1 MENIKVHISTKT
13 ILKVLG
19 VFFAIYV
26 LYLISDIL
34 LILFVSLILA
44 ALIDP
49 FADLLQSKKIPRAIA
64 VIIIYLVLLSIIAL
78 SIVLLTPVIANDLP
92 LLVSNIGNF
101 WVDLQDNHIYQR
113 IVEGTQNIQG
123 TLSGYGFGEGQ
134 GAAQVSGGRVE
145 NALSGVFSTVTGFF
159 GGVFSV
165 VLTLVMTFYMVVQE
179 DPLKKILRS
188 VVPDEYIPWCSQI
201 MKKMRSKLGAWMRG
215 QLILSLII
223 GFLVFVGLSIMGIK
237 YAAVLGLLAA
247 LFEFV
252 PYIGPVFAAVPALFL
267 AFSHGGFIKLIFVGI
282 MYIIIQQLENHLLV
296 PKVMQ
301 KAVGLNPI
309 ISIVALLAGA
319 KLAGILGALIAI
331 PVATA
336 LSVLLQDVLEKKD
349 KI

>member
-1 MENIKVHISTKT
+1 MQDIKVHISTRT
-13 ILKVLG
+13 ILKILG
-19 VFFAIYV
+19 ILLAVYL
-26 LYLISDIL
+26 LYLVSDIL

-64 VIIIYLVLLSIIAL
+64 VIIIYLVLLGIITLAV
-78 SIVLLTPVIANDLP
+78 VLLVPVIAKDLP
-92 LLVSNIGNF
+92 LLVDNIGKF
-101 WVDLQDNHIYQR
+101 WVELQDNHIYQR
-113 IVEGTQNIQG
+113 ILEGTQNIQS
-123 TLSGYGFGEGQ
+123 TLSGYGFGEGTSVS
-134 GAAQVSGGRVE
+134 QVSSGGVE
-145 NALSGVFSTVTGFF
+145 NTLSGVFSTITGFF
-159 GGVFSV
+159 GGLVSL

-188 VVPDEYIPWCSQI
+188 ILPDEYIPWCSQL
-201 MKKMRSKLGAWMRG
+201 MKKMRDKLGAWIRG
-215 QLILSLII
+215 QMVLSLII
-223 GFLVFVGLSIMGIK
+223 GVLVFIGLSIMGIK

-267 AFSHGGFIKLIFVGI
+267 ALSYGGFVKLIFVAI
-282 MYIIIQQLENHLLV
+282 MYIVVQQLENHLLV

-336 LSVLLQDVLEKKD
+336 LSVVLQDVLEKKNE
-349 KI
+349 I

>member
-1 MENIKVHISTKT
+1 MEDVKIHISARS
-13 ILKVLG
+13 ILKALG
-19 VFFAIYV
+19 VFLAIYI
-26 LYLISDIL
+26 LYLVSDIL

-64 VIIIYLVLLSIIAL
+64 VIIIYLILFGIVAL
-78 SIVLLTPVIANDLP
+78 AIVLLIPVIAKDLP
-92 LLVSNIGNF
+92 LLVDNIGKF
-101 WVDLQDNHIYQR
+101 WVELQDNHIYQR
-113 IVEGTQNIQG
+113 ILEGTQNIQS
-123 TLSGYGFGEGQ
+123 TLAGNGFGES
-134 GAAQVSGGRVE
+134 ATASQVSGGGVE

-188 VVPDEYIPWCSQI
+188 VVPDEYIPWCSQL
-201 MKKMRSKLGAWMRG
+201 MTKMRDKLGAWMRG
-215 QLILSLII
+215 QLVLSLII
-223 GFLVFVGLSIMGIK
+223 GFLVFIGLSIMGIK

-267 AFSHGGFIKLIFVGI
+267 AFSNGGFIKLIFVAI

-319 KLAGILGALIAI
+319 KLAGVLGALIAI

-336 LSVLLQDVLEKKD
+336 LNVLLQDVLEKKD
-349 KI
+349 QA